1 MAGCRFLLADLG
13 ILKKLAGFS
22 CSADLVFFF
31 FFQWFF
37 RKNNLLQRTR
47 LRKEHLTLGL
57 LGGNFWL
64 YIYVSIVSTLKTDC
78 LITESEKY
86 DQKRMTIQSIQM

>member
-1 MAGCRFLLADLG
+1 MAGFRFLLVDLG

-22 CSADLVFFF
+22 CSADSVFFF
-31 FFQWFF
+31 SQWFF

-47 LRKEHLTLGL
+47 LRKVHLTLGL

-86 DQKRMTIQSIQM
+86 DQKRMAIQSMQM